1 MTRSSNQASS
11 ILMERAVA
19 SHVALY
25 VVGVTWAF
33 GGNADWVKTPISL
46 WGSVGI
52 LLTLSILSCR
62 GPRRRIIAGTLPWAL
77 PVVALNAVVAVS
89 CLTPGFISLH
99 LGNEAFL
106 IPARVDGWI
115 PSAARPEV
123 ALRSLWLFDG
133 LYFSCFNL
141 ALAVSRRHVIRIVLG
156 VAVAN
161 ALALAIFGTVQKLVG
176 SKGIYFGS
184 VKSPQD
190 YFFASFVYDNHWGAF
205 VILMLGA
212 CVGLI
217 LRYAIGHRGEGF
229 FHGPA
234 FAGVI
239 AAVLIA
245 VSVPL
250 SGARACTLL
259 LVALAVIAAARG
271 GPRVIKALRI
281 SGATRTGALV
291 GTVLA
296 AIFSA
301 CLIWLVAGDAI
312 RARAYKTRDQITTI
326 WKQGRIGSRT
336 VLYDDTW
343 SMARQ
348 RLAFGWGMGSFPTV
362 FTLFNTQVSKVDRIP
377 IVYHDA
383 HSDWLQSV
391 AEIGLV
397 GTALIGAAVL
407 LPWKRARWSDMT
419 PIPFFLLTGMLLVAM
434 YAWIE
439 FPFGNVAVVLS
450 WWLCFFSANQ
460 HVRLSGS
467 PESAQPTV

>member
-1 MTRSSNQASS
+1 
-11 ILMERAVA
+11 
-19 SHVALY
+19 
-25 VVGVTWAF
+25 
-33 GGNADWVKTPISL
+33 
-46 WGSVGI
+46 
-52 LLTLSILSCR
+52 
-62 GPRRRIIAGTLPWAL
+62 
-77 PVVALNAVVAVS
+77 
-89 CLTPGFISLH
+89 
-99 LGNEAFL
+99 
-106 IPARVDGWI
+106 
-115 PSAARPEV
+115 
-123 ALRSLWLFDG
+123 
-133 LYFSCFNL
+133 
-141 ALAVSRRHVIRIVLG
+141 
-156 VAVAN
+156 
-161 ALALAIFGTVQKLVG
+161 
-176 SKGIYFGS
+176 
-184 VKSPQD
+184 
-190 YFFASFVYDNHWGAF
+190 
-205 VILMLGA
+205 
-212 CVGLI
+212 

-460 HVRLSGS
+460 YVRLSGS